1 MVVRTSHQ
9 FIIHPLN
16 FVVLVVIFARVDH
29 FALAR
34 LPMSTHRFA
43 LHSVQHFI
51 RPPQWQLTQPRS
63 SPDFL
68 AVPQLTLLAALQRQ
82 IPKLPL
88 AQ

>member
-1 MVVRTSHQ
+1 MVIRTSHL

-16 FVVLVVIFARVDH
+16 YVVLVVMFARVDH

-34 LPMSTHRFA
+34 LLMSTHLFA
-43 LHSVQHFI
+43 LHSIRHFI
-51 RPPQWQLTQPRS
+51 RPPQWQPTRPRS

-68 AVPQLTLLAALQRQ
+68 AVPQLTLLAALLRQ